1 MFMRAALALLSLAH
15 GQASTNTTFNAWYSS
30 GSTNFPKGNNNNA
43 LGDTND
49 AAIAFLTDGTTGV
62 TGRTGSA
69 NFFARTCHNGQ
80 ACGVADLNGV
90 VWEVEPGLTSNGTNF
105 YLLKTAANM
114 ATVTSGITLN
124 TDLWGATGYAALYDD
139 LGTTFE
145 ALTGSASNKVMGS
158 AGQVL
163 SASSSGTA
171 WAAAGSGLPLAGGVG
186 GSNAFGNDYFY
197 DGKPNELC
205 AISGGYWN
213 DGSSAGVWALSLGNF
228 RSDSNTFFGFR
239 AASYL

>member
-1 MFMRAALALLSLAH
+1 
-15 GQASTNTTFNAWYSS
+15 
-30 GSTNFPKGNNNNA
+30 
-43 LGDTND
+43 
-49 AAIAFLTDGTTGV
+49 
-62 TGRTGSA
+62 
-69 NFFARTCHNGQ
+69 
-80 ACGVADLNGV
+80 VADLNGV

-114 ATVTSGITLN
+114 ATVTSGDTLA

-139 LGTTFE
+139 LGTAFE

-163 SASSSGTA
+163 SASNSGTA

-186 GSNAFGNDYFY
+186 GSNAFGNDFFY
-197 DGKPNELC
+197 DAKPNELC
-205 AISGGYWN
+205 ALGGGNWA
-213 DGSSAGVWALSLGNF
+213 DGSFAGVWALALNAVRGGS
-228 RSDSNTFFGFR
+228 SDIVGFR

>member
-1 MFMRAALALLSLAH
+1 
-15 GQASTNTTFNAWYSS
+15 
-30 GSTNFPKGNNNNA
+30 
-43 LGDTND
+43 
-49 AAIAFLTDGTTGV
+49 V

-80 ACGVADLNGV
+80 PCGVADLNGV

-114 ATVTSGITLN
+114 ATVTSGNTLA
-124 TDLWGATGYAALYDD
+124 TDLWGSTGYAALYDD

-145 ALTGSASNKVMGS
+145 ALAGSATNKVMGS

-163 SASSSGTA
+163 SAGASGTA

-186 GSNAFGNDYFY
+186 GSNAFGNDFFY
-197 DGKPNELC
+197 DAKPNELC
-205 AISGGYWN
+205 AISGGFWLY
-213 DGSSAGVWALSLGNF
+213 GSFAGVWALYLNYVRGY
-228 RSDSNTFFGFR
+228 SDSGLGFR